1 MAAPDFQIQELL
13 ITYLARYVADAGH
26 VVTGAISPI
35 PAASALLAERR
46 SGGSLRATILGSR
59 TRFPFTNGGV
69 ELFDAAGRGRVDVF
83 FLSGGQID
91 GEANLNLVGTGDY
104 PHADTRFPGSF
115 GSAYMYF
122 VVPRV
127 ILFREEHSP
136 RVLVPKV
143 DFVSAPGTSPPHV
156 ERRGGPSLLITNLA
170 IMTFDKTKARFRLE
184 SVHPGVSV
192 EDVIEATGFT
202 FDHDENVPQTEIP
215 TAKDLEEIRGPVR
228 DALAETYP
236 KFAGRL
242 GAAA

>member
-1 MAAPDFQIQELL
+1 MAPDYQINELL

-46 SGGSLRATILGSR
+46 AGGRLRATILGSR

-69 ELFDAAGRGRVDVF
+69 ELFDAAGRGRIDVF

-91 GEANLNLVGTGDY
+91 GEANLNLVGTGAY
-104 PHADTRFPGSF
+104 PRSETRFPGSF

-122 VVPRV
+122 TVPRV

-143 DFVSAPGTSPPHV
+143 DFISAPGVSPPEV
-156 ERRGGPSLLITNLA
+156 TRRGGPSLLITNLA
-170 IMTFDKTKARFRLE
+170 VMTFDKTRARFRLD
-184 SVHPGVSV
+184 SVHPGVTV
-192 EDVIEATGFT
+192 DEVTAATGFA
-202 FDHDENVPQTEIP
+202 FDRPERVPETPRP
-215 TAKDLEEIRGPVR
+215 TAEDLAEIRGPVR
-228 DALAETYP
+228 QALAETYP
-236 KFAGRL
+236 KFADRL
-242 GAAA
+242 GTAA